1 MVNQD
6 MSKVNS
12 HKHPVFRIGHQAS
25 SQHGFTLIEILV
37 TVFILAIGLL
47 GLAGLTLEGM
57 RNNQGAYLRTQAS
70 ILAYDMA
77 DRMRANKE
85 SASDYAGFST
95 DGNGATTTLPG
106 CATEATGCLPVEQAL
121 VDLVEWTRQ
130 IQGVGSGMALL
141 PGGVGTIQ
149 HDAATSRYT
158 ITITWDEVTREGD
171 AGESIAGDS
180 SYSVQFSL

>member
-1 MVNQD
+1 
-6 MSKVNS
+6 MSKV
-12 HKHPVFRIGHQAS
+12 HIYKHPVFRIGNRAS
-25 SQHGFTLIEILV
+25 NQRGFTLIEILV

-47 GLAGLTLEGM
+47 GLAGLILEGM

-85 SASDYAGFST
+85 RASDYADFST
-95 DGNGATTTLPG
+95 DGATTTLPG
-106 CATEATGCLPVEQAL
+106 CASEDTGCTPAGQAQ

-130 IQGVGSGMALL
+130 IQGVGSDMALL

-158 ITITWDEVTREGD
+158 ITVTWDEITREGD

>member
-1 MVNQD
+1 MVSQD
-6 MSKVNS
+6 MNKECT
-12 HKHPVFRIGHQAS
+12 HKHPFSRTGDSAR
-25 SQHGFTLIEILV
+25 SQRGFTLIEILV

-85 SASDYAGFST
+85 RASDYAGFST
-95 DGNGATTTLPG
+95 DGASTTLPA
-106 CATEATGCLPVEQAL
+106 CATDAAGCTPADQAT
-121 VDLVEWTRQ
+121 VDKVEWTRQ
-130 IQGVGSGMALL
+130 IQGVGSDMVLL

-149 HDAATSRYT
+149 FDAATSRFT
-158 ITITWDEVTREGD
+158 ITVTWDEVAREGD
-171 AGESIAGDS
+171 AGETISGDG
-180 SYSVQFSL
+180 SYTVRFLL